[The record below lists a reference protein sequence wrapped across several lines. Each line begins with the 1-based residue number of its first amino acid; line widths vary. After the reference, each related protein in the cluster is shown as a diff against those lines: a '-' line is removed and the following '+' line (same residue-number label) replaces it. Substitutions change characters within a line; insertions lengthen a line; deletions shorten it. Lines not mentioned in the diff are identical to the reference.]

1 MKKTRNRFALGFVLG
16 MVAMVVVVASIGAG
30 LYFSQNSGIF
40 GGKSQKKGSDSSQ
53 NQENV
58 AEATSQKVEYL
69 QKIIDAYYLEDID
82 TEKLEEGI
90 YKGLLSGLEDPYS
103 VYYTKDEYKAFME
116 DTSGKYYGI
125 GALVSQTVDTGVITA
140 INVFEESPAYKAGM
154 KNGDVIYKVEDEE
167 VTGEDLSNVVAKMK
181 GKKGT
186 KVNIIVYRSSE
197 NKYIDLEI
205 TRDEVNVPTVE
216 YKMLDKKNK
225 IGYIQ
230 ITQFEEVTYQQFT
243 KALDDLKKQGMK
255 AVIFDLRD
263 NPGGLYSTVCD
274 MLDDLL
280 PEGTLV
286 YTKDKY
292 GKEEKQTSDAKYL
305 DMPMVVIQNGNS
317 ASASEIFA
325 GAIQDF
331 KTGQIVGE
339 QSFGKGIV
347 QTILPLTDG
356 SAVKITIQDYYT
368 PSGKNIHG
376 KGITPN
382 IEVEDNVKTKED
394 EQLDKALEVILD
406 IVK

>member
-1 MKKTRNRFALGFVLG
+1 MNKTRNRFALGFVLG
-16 MVAMVVVVASIGAG
+16 MFAMLVVLASVGAG
-30 LYFSQNSGIF
+30 IYFSQF
-40 GGKSQKKGSDSSQ
+40 GGSGKNTETVEGEPSKTSED
-53 NQENV
+53 V
-58 AEATSQKVEYL
+58 AKATSQKVKYL
-69 QKIIDAYYLEDID
+69 QKIIDAYYLNDID
-82 TEKLEEGI
+82 TEKLEEGVF
-90 YKGLLSGLEDPYS
+90 KGLLAGLEDPYS
-103 VYYTKDEYKAFME
+103 VYYTKEEYDAFME
-116 DTSGKYYGI
+116 DSTGKYYGI
-125 GALVSQTVDTGVITA
+125 GALVSQNADTGIITA
-140 INVFEESPAYKAGM
+140 INVFEDSPAYKAGM
-154 KNGDVIYKVEDEE
+154 KSGDVIYKVEDKE

-181 GKKGT
+181 GEKGT
-186 KVNIIVYRSSE
+186 KVKITVYRSSE
-197 NKYIDLEI
+197 NKYIELEI
-205 TRDEVNVPTVE
+205 TRDKVNVPTVE

-230 ITQFEEVTYQQFT
+230 ISQFEEVTYEQFT
-243 KALDDLKKQGMK
+243 EAVESLQKQGMK

-292 GKEEKQTSDAKYL
+292 GKEEKQTSDEKCISI
-305 DMPMVVIQNGNS
+305 PMVVIQNGNS

-331 KTGQIVGE
+331 NAGQIVGE

-356 SAVKITIQDYYT
+356 SAVKLTIQDYYT

-382 IEVEDNVKTKED
+382 VEVEDDIKTEQD
-394 EQLDKALEVILD
+394 EQLDKALEMILGLL
-406 IVK
+406 K